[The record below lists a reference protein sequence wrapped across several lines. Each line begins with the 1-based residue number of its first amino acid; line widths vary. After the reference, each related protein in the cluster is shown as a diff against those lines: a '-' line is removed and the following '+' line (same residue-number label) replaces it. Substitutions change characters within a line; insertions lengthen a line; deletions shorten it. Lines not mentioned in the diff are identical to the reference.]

1 MLEFN
6 MPKGISDKPVF
17 KEYNQSQIELLPKT
31 ADELIP
37 QDHLVRVVDDTIDKM
52 DLEPLLKQYK
62 YGGGAS
68 RYAPLMMLKVF
79 VYAYSVGIFS
89 SRKIAKE
96 LRENIHFMWLSGK
109 QTPDFRT
116 INKFRKTKLQPV
128 MHEVFISSVKLLAD
142 AGYVKLENYFLDGTK
157 IESKAGRY
165 TFVWK
170 GAVDTFEKKMDEK
183 IREYLKEAERIAAEE
198 NEEYGDRDLEEM
210 GSGPISEELIQKM
223 ADELNSIIAKLDVP
237 ADEPEET
244 KKRKK
249 KLQKMEKTFS
259 LDFLPRKKKYN
270 EYRKILGERRSY
282 SKTDT
287 DATFMRMKEDHML
300 NGQLKPG
307 YNVQVGTENSFV
319 LSYSIHSNP
328 TDTKTLPVH
337 LDQLKEDY
345 GKYPENVIADA
356 GYGGEQNYE
365 YLEQNK
371 MTGYVKYNTYNKE
384 KKKRDKK
391 NRYKTWRWKYEPE
404 TDELICPEG
413 KKLKYLYTK
422 RYKSKSGYET
432 TRRMYKCEACNKCSV
447 REDCTRSE
455 FRQTAFSPQLWA
467 QKQKVKELLSAE
479 AGIKMMKRR
488 SHEVETVFGQIKG
501 NMGFRRFRTT
511 GNEGVSSEWGLLMM
525 GYNMKN
531 LYRLGI

>member
-6 MPKGISDKPVF
+6 MPKGVSDKPVF
-17 KEYNQSQIELLPKT
+17 KEYNQKQIELLPKT

-79 VYAYSVGIFS
+79 VYAYAVGIFS

-116 INKFRKTKLQPV
+116 VNKFRKTKLHPV
-128 MHEVFISSVKLLAD
+128 MHEVFISSVRLLAN
-142 AGYVKLENYFLDGTK
+142 AGYVNLENYFLDGTK

-183 IREYLKEAERIAAEE
+183 IREYLNEAERIAAEE
-198 NEEYGDRDLEEM
+198 NKEYGDRDLEEM
-210 GSGPISEELIQKM
+210 CSGPISEDLIQKM
-223 ADELNSIIAKLDVP
+223 VDELNSIIANLDVP
-237 ADEPEET
+237 AEEPEET

-300 NGQLKPG
+300 NGQLKPA

-328 TDTKTLPVH
+328 TDTRTLPVH
-337 LDQLKEDY
+337 LDQLKENY

-365 YLEQNK
+365 YLEKNK
-371 MTGYVKYNTYNKE
+371 MTGEEETRQKE
-384 KKKRDKK
+384 Q
-391 NRYKTWRWKYEPE
+391 
-404 TDELICPEG
+404 
-413 KKLKYLYTK
+413 
-422 RYKSKSGYET
+422 
-432 TRRMYKCEACNKCSV
+432 V
-447 REDCTRSE
+447 
-455 FRQTAFSPQLWA
+455 
-467 QKQKVKELLSAE
+467 
-479 AGIKMMKRR
+479 
-488 SHEVETVFGQIKG
+488 
-501 NMGFRRFRTT
+501 
-511 GNEGVSSEWGLLMM
+511 
-525 GYNMKN
+525 
-531 LYRLGI
+531 